1 MVNNFGAETLTMTNQ
16 GALRG
21 PCRSKNRDP
30 ENLINIDYNRY
41 NQISTTKLIKS
52 AFFQHDTLRHRRAHV
67 IMAGLY
73 PTSQEIY
80 VKQGASR
87 YFHITSF
94 SGRVIHF
101 QVLRFIIF
109 QIIGKIYHHSERF

>member
-73 PTSQEIY
+73 PTSQEIC

-109 QIIGKIYHHSERF
+109 KENLTSCREIWM